1 MAVFIGNLGEYKEG
15 QEDFE
20 SYTERFEQW
29 MIVNEVGEDK
39 KANVFLSVMGAE
51 AYALLKNLCI
61 PDKPS
66 RLTYEVLCGKLSS
79 HYKPKPLVIAER
91 FKFQKRNQQENESVS
106 AYVVALKQLS
116 THCEFGPHLDEA
128 LRDRFVSGLRVEA
141 IQRKLLTEHNL
152 TFAKACELSLSMEM
166 ASKNTLEFA
175 SKMKGP
181 ATVNRIDKKTTK
193 GAWQSKPATSEWRSK
208 TTSDNSRPQR
218 TENHQPCYRC
228 GGSNHAAQ
236 VCRYKTE
243 TCHKCSKVG
252 HIARMCTTKDR
263 QGHTQ
268 YVAESSN
275 ETTGNG
281 NDDELFGSYPMN
293 AVYPTHTVGNG
304 KEEITVN
311 VQLEGTPLE
320 MQLDTGAAVTL
331 VSEVVFKKHLSHL
344 PVKESKVQ
352 LSTFSGE
359 KIPLMGQVTVSA
371 KYGNQRGDL
380 PLVIVKGDRPALL
393 GRNWLTNF
401 RLDWASIFSVT
412 PAGGCNN
419 ADVEAVLQKHKAV
432 FSEELGTIR
441 EFKASITVKPN
452 TKPVFRK
459 ARPVPYALKDAVE
472 KELNRLEKAGII
484 SKIEHSQWAAPIVV
498 VPKSDKSIRICGDY
512 KVTVNQNVEE
522 ENYPLPNVEDLFAT
536 LAGGTLFSKL
546 DLSHAYQQLELEKDS
561 EKYLTITTHKGLYVY
576 HRLSYGVSKISQ
588 STLKDPVL
596 CKVLELT
603 RSGWPSHIK
612 DERLK
617 PYFTRKNELSVE
629 QGCILWGIRVII
641 PPAHRER
648 LLRDLH
654 QGHPGG
660 CKMKALARSYLW
672 WPQLDSEI
680 EHAVQQCDACQSVR
694 KLPAAAPLHCWQ
706 WPTRVW
712 QRIHIDFA
720 EKDQHHFL
728 VLVDSHSKWLE
739 VIAMATTTAAKTIE
753 VLRNIFSSYGLP
765 EEIVSDNGPQF
776 TSQEYKTFLQS
787 NGIKQT
793 LVPAYHPASNGAAER
808 AVQTVKASLLK
819 QVLDEKKQNVTITM
833 QHRLANFLMS
843 YRSTPHSVTGCAPAE
858 LFLKRQIRT
867 RFSLLKPD
875 LARVVEAKQQK
886 QKDYH
891 DQTASKLRH
900 LSEGDSVLIRNFRG
914 GKERWMKGTV
924 EKRLGPVTYL
934 VWNGV
939 SRRSVHIDHL
949 LYNQPSSPETLEL
962 PDEQLDVTNNYPA
975 VVHADLGGKG
985 TPGAVGGSPYSPEAT
1000 PLIRMQANE
1009 TLGTPSPDSVAC
1021 DKAGTPAN
1029 RAASS
1034 PEVLGRRYPVRERAP
1049 PKRLTL

>member
-1 MAVFIGNLGEYKEG
+1 MNEKEFKETWKGKQLPQVKQTQLTLKSYTGEEISVVGVAEVEVQYEKQVKSLPLVVVKGTGPSLLGREWMEAIKLNWGEIKHMRTDRQRLQDVLRRNEDVFREELGMLKGMKATIRVSAEARPKFYRPPSWTAKDSVLSQVHRWCLEGWPREVDVSYRPYSQRRLELSVKDGCVLWGARVRMSMSATTAMDQSGYQQSSMAVFIGNLGEYKEG

-193 GAWQSKPATSEWRSK
+193 GAWKSKPATSEWRSK

-293 AVYPTHTVGNG
+293 AVYPTYTVGNG

-371 KYGNQRGDL
+371 KYGNQSGDL

-441 EFKASITVKPN
+441 EFKA
-452 TKPVFRK
+452 
-459 ARPVPYALKDAVE
+459 
-472 KELNRLEKAGII
+472 
-484 SKIEHSQWAAPIVV
+484 KIA
-498 VPKSDKSIRICGDY
+498 
-512 KVTVNQNVEE
+512 
-522 ENYPLPNVEDLFAT
+522 
-536 LAGGTLFSKL
+536 
-546 DLSHAYQQLELEKDS
+546 
-561 EKYLTITTHKGLYVY
+561 
-576 HRLSYGVSKISQ
+576 Q

-648 LLRDLH
+648 LLL
-654 QGHPGG
+654 
-660 CKMKALARSYLW
+660 
-672 WPQLDSEI
+672 
-680 EHAVQQCDACQSVR
+680 
-694 KLPAAAPLHCWQ
+694 
-706 WPTRVW
+706 
-712 QRIHIDFA
+712 
-720 EKDQHHFL
+720 
-728 VLVDSHSKWLE
+728 
-739 VIAMATTTAAKTIE
+739 
-753 VLRNIFSSYGLP
+753 
-765 EEIVSDNGPQF
+765 
-776 TSQEYKTFLQS
+776 
-787 NGIKQT
+787 
-793 LVPAYHPASNGAAER
+793 
-808 AVQTVKASLLK
+808 
-819 QVLDEKKQNVTITM
+819 
-833 QHRLANFLMS
+833 
-843 YRSTPHSVTGCAPAE
+843 
-858 LFLKRQIRT
+858 
-867 RFSLLKPD
+867 
-875 LARVVEAKQQK
+875 
-886 QKDYH
+886 
-891 DQTASKLRH
+891 
-900 LSEGDSVLIRNFRG
+900 LIRNFRG
-914 GKERWMKGTV
+914 GKERWTKGTV

-985 TPGAVGGSPYSPEAT
+985 PPGAVGGSPYSPEAT

-1021 DKAGTPAN
+1021 DKAVTPAN

-1034 PEVLGRRYPVRERAP
+1034 PEVLGRRYPFLRNIVPKVKEFLFIQKCEKEFLRLKC
-1049 PKRLTL
+1049 KRLKFWV